1 MGRVRLL
8 KGSEE
13 FEMFQDFRKLLQDH
27 WEVEKTDEYW
37 QKVIAESDSFYRK
50 YQTEF
55 SKDLVLA
62 FVNELERKMKH
73 VTEM

>member
-13 FEMFQDFRKLLQDH
+13 FEMFQDFWKLLQDH

-37 QKVIAESDSFYRK
+37 QKVIAESDSFYRN
-50 YQTEF
+50 YQKEF
-55 SKDLVLA
+55 
-62 FVNELERKMKH
+62 
-73 VTEM
+73 

>member
-13 FEMFQDFRKLLQDH
+13 FEMFQDFWKLLQDH

-50 YQTEF
+50 YQTEL

-73 VTEM
+73 DAEM